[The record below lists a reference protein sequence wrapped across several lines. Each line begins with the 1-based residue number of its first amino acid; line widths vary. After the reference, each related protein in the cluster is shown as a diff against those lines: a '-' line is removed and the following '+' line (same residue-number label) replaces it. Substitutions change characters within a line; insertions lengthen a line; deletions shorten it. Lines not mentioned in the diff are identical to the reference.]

1 MTDEE
6 RKAKDGAADSKLRL
20 AGGWDAIDRND
31 LAAAEAIARAALR
44 GDPRDAEASYLLGSS
59 LLFQERY
66 PDAVEPLRAAY
77 QAALRK
83 GVGHRLGY
91 CYLALGD
98 FRNAELVLEREVAAY
113 PELVNA
119 RNALGIAL
127 VRQARL
133 EDALAV
139 FLEAA
144 KLDPRSVEAV
154 NNAGNVFGDLGR
166 YEEAIPYLRRAIE
179 AQPGLA
185 DAHHNL
191 GLAFQALKRHD
202 EARASL
208 LTALE
213 LAPQSAYTLGYVL
226 WNEMSV
232 CRWRGLDARVAALRS
247 QIWERSVPAAP
258 FTFLAV
264 SRSAEE
270 QRHCAA
276 LHVREKVPATPAPL
290 WQGTRYRHDRIRLAY
305 VSADFREHPVAQLT
319 AGLFERHDRARF
331 EVFGISYGPDD
342 GGAMRRRLM
351 QGFDRFVDVRPLSD
365 AAAAGSLRELEVDIA
380 IDLQGHTTGARPGIL
395 AHRPAPVQAGYLG
408 FPATT
413 AADFI
418 DYAIADPFVVP
429 AEQQRFFSERVV
441 HLPDC
446 FQVNDHQR
454 SNSGQR
460 TSRTAEGLPEIGFVF
475 CCFNNTYKLN
485 PWMFDIWMRLLR
497 EVPGSVLW
505 LREEGP
511 APAKNLREEARA
523 RGVDPAR
530 IVFARRVPALA
541 DHLARHRLADL
552 FLDTLPYNA
561 HTTASD
567 ALAAGLPLLTCAG
580 SAYAGRVAGSLLR
593 TIGLPELI
601 TESLP
606 DYEAMALKLARDRS
620 LLADLRA
627 RLERNLSTSP
637 LFDTERFRRHIEAA
651 YTTMWEISQRGE
663 PPRAFAVPPI
673 DK

>member
-1 MTDEE
+1 MSQEG
-6 RKAKDGAADSKLRL
+6 KATNSTPPQLR
-20 AGGWDAIDRND
+20 AGWEAIDRDD
-31 LAAAEAIARAALR
+31 LAAAEEIARQALR
-44 GDPRDAEASYLLGSS
+44 HDPRDMEASYLLGSS
-59 LLFQERY
+59 LLFQDRY
-66 PDAVEPLRAAY
+66 QEAIGPLR
-77 QAALRK
+77 QAHVGAPRK
-83 GVGHRLGY
+83 GTGHRLGY
-91 CYLALGD
+91 CHLALGD
-98 FRNAELVLEREVAAY
+98 LKNAELVLAQEIRAY
-113 PELVNA
+113 PDLVNA

-127 VRQARL
+127 VRQSRI
-133 EDALAV
+133 EDALRV
-139 FLEAA
+139 FLEAVR
-144 KLDPRSVEAV
+144 LDPRSVEA
-154 NNAGNVFGDLGR
+154 NNNIGNVLGDLGR
-166 YEEAIPYLRRAIE
+166 YEEAIPYLQSAL
-179 AQPGLA
+179 AAKPDLA
-185 DAHHNL
+185 DTHHNL
-191 GLAFQALKRHD
+191 GLAFQSLKRHD
-202 EARASL
+202 EAIASL

-213 LAPQSAYTLGYVL
+213 LAPRSAYTLSYVL

-232 CRWRGLDARVAALRS
+232 CRWRDLDARVNVLRS
-247 QIWERSVPAAP
+247 QMREGNVPAAP

-264 SRSAEE
+264 SHSAEE

-276 LHVREKVPATPAPL
+276 LHLREKVPARPSPL
-290 WQGTRYRHDRIRLAY
+290 WQGTRYRHEKIRLAY
-305 VSADFREHPVAQLT
+305 LSADFREHPVAQLT

-342 GGAMRRRLM
+342 RSAMRRRLM
-351 QGFDRFVDVRPLSD
+351 QGFDRFVDALSSSD
-365 AAAAGSLRELEVDIA
+365 AGAAGSMRELEVDIV

-413 AADFI
+413 GADFI
-418 DYAIADPFVVP
+418 DYVIADAFVVP
-429 AEQQRFFSERVV
+429 AAQQRFFSEQVV

-454 SNSGQR
+454 VNPGHTPTR
-460 TSRTAEGLPEIGFVF
+460 AEEGLPEKGFVF

-505 LREEGP
+505 LREESRTAG
-511 APAKNLREEARA
+511 ANLREEARA

-530 IVFARRVPALA
+530 IVFARRLPAFA

-593 TIGLPELI
+593 TIGMPDLI
-601 TESLP
+601 TGNLQ
-606 DYEAMALKLARDRS
+606 DYEALAMKLARDRP
-620 LLADLRA
+620 LLADLRS
-627 RLERNLSTSP
+627 RLERNLATAA
-637 LFDTERFRRHIEAA
+637 LFDTDRFRRHIEAA
-651 YTTMWEISQRGE
+651 YVTMWERCQRGE
-663 PPRAFAVPPI
+663 RPQAFAVEPI
-673 DK
+673 GSK

>member
-1 MTDEE
+1 MSGTGQAPE
-6 RKAKDGAADSKLRL
+6 GAGPSALR
-20 AGGWDAIDRND
+20 AGWDAIERND

-44 GDPRDAEASYLLGSS
+44 SDPRDAEASYLLGSS
-59 LLFQERY
+59 LLFQDRY
-66 PDAVEPLRAAY
+66 TEALAPLRDAHQGAP
-77 QAALRK
+77 RK

-98 FRNAELVLEREVAAY
+98 FRNAEAVLEREVRAF

-127 VRQARL
+127 VRQSRL
-133 EDALAV
+133 EAALAV

-144 KLDPRSVEAV
+144 KLDPRSTEAS
-154 NNAGNVFGDLGR
+154 NNAGNVLGDLGR

-179 AQPGLA
+179 AEPGLA
-185 DAHHNL
+185 DTHHNL
-191 GLAFQALKRHD
+191 GLAFQALKRYD
-202 EARASL
+202 EATASL
-208 LTALE
+208 STALE
-213 LAPQSAYTLGYVL
+213 LAPHSAYTLGYVL
-226 WNEMSV
+226 WNEMSL
-232 CRWRGLDARVAALRS
+232 CRWRGLDARVDALRS
-247 QIWERSVPAAP
+247 QMRDANVPAAP

-264 SRSAEE
+264 SHSAEE

-276 LHVREKVPATPAPL
+276 LHIREKVPARPAPL
-290 WQGTRYRHDRIRLAY
+290 WQGTRYRHQKIRLAY
-305 VSADFREHPVAQLT
+305 LSADFREHPVAQLT
-319 AGLFERHDRARF
+319 AGLFERHDRAKF
-331 EVFGISYGPDD
+331 EVYGISYGVDD
-342 GGAMRRRLM
+342 RSAMRRRLM
-351 QGFDRFVDVRPLSD
+351 QGFDRFVDVLPLSD
-365 AAAAGSLRELEVDIA
+365 AGAAGSLRELEVDIA

-418 DYAIADPFVVP
+418 DYIVADAFVVP
-429 AEQQRFFSERVV
+429 AEHQRYFSEQVV
-441 HLPDC
+441 RLPDC
-446 FQVNDHQR
+446 FQVNDHHSVNPGR
-454 SNSGQR
+454 APTR
-460 TSRTAEGLPEIGFVF
+460 AEEGLPESGFVF

-485 PWMFDIWMRLLR
+485 PWMFDIWMRLVQ

-505 LREEGP
+505 LREENQAAG
-511 APAKNLREEARA
+511 KNLREEARA

-530 IVFARRVPALA
+530 IVFARRLPALA

-601 TESLP
+601 TGNLR
-606 DYEAMALKLARDRS
+606 DYEALALELARDRPR
-620 LLADLRA
+620 LADLRS
-627 RLERNLSTSP
+627 RLGRNLATSP
-637 LFDTERFRRHIEAA
+637 LFDTDRFRRHIEAA
-651 YTTMWEISQRGE
+651 YTAMWEISQRGE
-663 PPRAFAVPPI
+663 RPQAFAVEPI
-673 DK
+673 PSSR